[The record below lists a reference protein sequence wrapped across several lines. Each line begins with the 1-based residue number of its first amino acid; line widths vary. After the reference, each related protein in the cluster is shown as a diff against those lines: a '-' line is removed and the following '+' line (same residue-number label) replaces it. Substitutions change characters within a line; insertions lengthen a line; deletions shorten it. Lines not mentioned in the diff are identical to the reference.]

1 MRVHDGDPI
10 EVGEVTVTPRA
21 RALPV
26 RLANV
31 AWVWSTPAAV
41 RIERHG
47 RITYQP
53 ILDLTGIALLAIVG
67 GAVVMGALAMR
78 WRAERTLT

>member
-1 MRVHDGDPI
+1 M
-10 EVGEVTVTPRA
+10 TVVPRA
-21 RALPV
+21 RVLSV

-31 AWVWSTPAAV
+31 AWVWSTPIAV

-47 RITYQP
+47 RITYLP
-53 ILDLTGIALLAIVG
+53 ILDVTGTALVAIVG

-78 WRAERTLT
+78 WRAERKLT